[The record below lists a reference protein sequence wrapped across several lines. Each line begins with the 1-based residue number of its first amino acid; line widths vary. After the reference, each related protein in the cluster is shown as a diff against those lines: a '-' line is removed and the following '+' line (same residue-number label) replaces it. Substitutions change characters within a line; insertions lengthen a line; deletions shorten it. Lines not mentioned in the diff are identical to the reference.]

1 MPGEMGGRYKV
12 LLVLP
17 GASWVSRA
25 VEQDPVRPLLAVDIR
40 NPSGE
45 WAQPPQPVSST

>member
-1 MPGEMGGRYKV
+1 MELLKVPGEMGGRYKV

-25 VEQDPVRPLLAVDIR
+25 VEQDPVRPLLAVDI
-40 NPSGE
+40 GE
-45 WAQPPQPVSST
+45 PAQDFG